1 MSVAENI
8 KNVRERMNAAC
19 LRAGRDPKEVTL
31 ISVSKTKPVSMLME
45 AYEAGERDYGEN
57 KVQEITEKRPQ
68 IPEDAKF
75 HMIGHLQ
82 TNKVGQVIDKVVLIH
97 SCDSVHLAEKIEK
110 EAAKRDMIANVLLE
124 VNVARE
130 ESKFGMFL
138 EDVIPNLKE
147 IQAFPHVCVKG
158 MMTIAPNV
166 ENAEENRKYFKELYQ
181 LYVDIKN
188 KNIDNGTMS
197 VLSMGM
203 TGDFEVAVEEGATMI
218 RVGTGIFG
226 SRELDMSFLGKIMD
240 TMRLN
245 DDEDDDYFLD
255 DDYEDEKPA
264 RKNLFKKQTADDFDD
279 YEEEKPRFLPRT
291 TNSNKVVPMRRG
303 SGMEVSLI
311 KPTSLDDAK
320 EICDYLLAGKAVVLN
335 MEGIHTETAQ
345 RIIDFTS
352 GSTYSMNGN
361 LQKISNYIF
370 IATPQSVEL
379 SGDFQDLLTG
389 GNLDV
394 SGLNIHL

>member
-1 MSVAENI
+1 
-8 KNVRERMNAAC
+8 
-19 LRAGRDPKEVTL
+19 
-31 ISVSKTKPVSMLME
+31 
-45 AYEAGERDYGEN
+45 
-57 KVQEITEKRPQ
+57 
-68 IPEDAKF
+68 
-75 HMIGHLQ
+75 
-82 TNKVGQVIDKVVLIH
+82 
-97 SCDSVHLAEKIEK
+97 
-110 EAAKRDMIANVLLE
+110 
-124 VNVARE
+124 
-130 ESKFGMFL
+130 
-138 EDVIPNLKE
+138 
-147 IQAFPHVCVKG
+147 
-158 MMTIAPNV
+158 
-166 ENAEENRKYFKELYQ
+166 
-181 LYVDIKN
+181 
-188 KNIDNGTMS
+188 
-197 VLSMGM
+197 
-203 TGDFEVAVEEGATMI
+203 
-218 RVGTGIFG
+218 
-226 SRELDMSFLGKIMD
+226 MSFLGKIMD

-264 RKNLFKKQTADDFDD
+264 RKPIFKKQAADDYDD
-279 YEEEKPRFLPRT
+279 YEEEKPRFLPRAS
-291 TNSNKVVPMRRG
+291 NNNKVVSMRR
-303 SGMEVSLI
+303 GMEVSLI

-379 SGDFQDLLTG
+379 SGDFQDLLSG